1 MHYRICV
8 NGSVHVVSVKFYH
21 APYKTVISKSWS
33 SDSMQLYQHLQ
44 RKNVKSKS
52 LNSIKPPHTY
62 HSNLLKHKK
71 SIWCFYTE
79 ITLTVDHLQTIF
91 AALTFEEVERT
102 GEYKVEQAYSY
113 VAPSTSVIYYSSL
126 LNGKLHQ
133 SSFILATN
141 QSSHWTTCEYDLY
154 QLV

>member
-1 MHYRICV
+1 MHYCICV
-8 NGSVHVVSVKFYH
+8 NDSVHVVSVKFYH
-21 APYKTVISKSWS
+21 APYKTVACKSGPP
-33 SDSMQLYQHLQ
+33 DSMQLYQHLH

-52 LNSIKPPHTY
+52 LNSKKLSHTY
-62 HSNLLKHKK
+62 HSNLLRHKK

-91 AALTFEEVERT
+91 ATLTFEEAERT

-113 VAPSTSVIYYSSL
+113 VAPSISVIYYSSL

-133 SSFILATN
+133 SSFILAAN